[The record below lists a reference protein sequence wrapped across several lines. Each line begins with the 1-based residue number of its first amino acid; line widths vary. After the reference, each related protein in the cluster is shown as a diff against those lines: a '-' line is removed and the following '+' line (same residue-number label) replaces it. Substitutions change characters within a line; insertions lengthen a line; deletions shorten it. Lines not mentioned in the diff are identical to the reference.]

1 MFLNLPAAPRTQ
13 TEQVVGFDRGRTVR
27 LLVLPALF
35 AEGDLLRRF
44 TVQALCLLDERGID
58 CALPDLPGLNES
70 LEPLE
75 EQCLTTWKE
84 RVDCYLQAFEATH
97 CLTIRCGCLIAP
109 AGHRTLCYAPQAGMA
124 QLRPLLRSETVR
136 RKENGEGATME
147 GLLEEGRT
155 GGITLAGFDLRSS
168 MVEQLIDALPPAN
181 ATVLDVPAAP
191 HLWRAAEPAHDP
203 TLAAILADAVLQ
215 ATEPA

>member
-1 MFLNLPAAPRTQ
+1 MFLNLPTARRTQ

-44 TVQALCLLDERGID
+44 TVQTLRLLDERGID
-58 CALPDLPGLNES
+58 CALPDPPGMNES

-75 EQCLTTWKE
+75 EQCLTSWK
-84 RVDCYLQAFEATH
+84 DMASGYLQAFEATH
-97 CLTIRCGCLIAP
+97 CLTIRGGCLIAP
-109 AGHRTLCYAPQAGMA
+109 AGHRTLCYGPQAGMA

-136 RKENGEGATME
+136 RKEDGVGATME
-147 GLLEEGRT
+147 GLLEEGRSD
-155 GGITLAGFDLRSS
+155 GITLAGFDLQGS

-181 ATVLDVPAAP
+181 ATALEVPAAP
-191 HLWRAAEPAHDP
+191 HLWRAAEPTHDP
-203 TLAAILADAVLQ
+203 ALAAVLADVVLQ
-215 ATEPA
+215 AAEPA